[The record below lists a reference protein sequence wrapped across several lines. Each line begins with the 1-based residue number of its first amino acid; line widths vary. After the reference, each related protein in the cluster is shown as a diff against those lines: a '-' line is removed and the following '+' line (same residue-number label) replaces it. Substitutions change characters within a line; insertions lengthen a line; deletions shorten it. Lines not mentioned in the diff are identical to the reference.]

1 METVEVVDS
10 IASRDFPSHHSV
22 VVPLI
27 HRLISS
33 RFHDHDHS
41 LFLLY
46 HWKCS
51 RRGRLTTPPM
61 AYLYDSTSGV
71 ATLLPSL
78 LADGELCL
86 LMGRSFYGFEG
97 FGENLFAAMARMR
110 VNAQFPYEEE
120 RMGHPGG
127 FAGRSLPRQSH
138 ETHGVSGADRRYV
151 YNHAAITLLQT
162 SSSWFDIIVAMLGGE
177 MYSFP
182 GPIDR
187 PTRIRL
193 PILPSQYLL
202 GDTVVTSE
210 TRSWRIQKFSC
221 CKRQESRCLF
231 FQTKAD
237 RIRIINAVMLVPDRA
252 RT

>member
-1 METVEVVDS
+1 METVEVVEK

-27 HRLISS
+27 HRPMSS

-46 HWKCS
+46 HWRCY
-51 RRGRLTTPPM
+51 RRRLLTTPPM
-61 AYLYDSTSGV
+61 AYLYDSTSEV

-86 LMGRSFYGFEG
+86 LIGHSFYGVEG
-97 FGENLFAAMARMR
+97 VGENLFAAMARMR

-120 RMGHPGG
+120 RMGHHGG
-127 FAGRSLPRQSH
+127 FSGRSLPHQSH
-138 ETHGVSGADRRYV
+138 ETHRASGADRRCV
-151 YNHAAITLLQT
+151 YNQTLLQT
-162 SSSWFDIIVAMLGGE
+162 SSSWFDIIVALLGGE

-187 PTRIRL
+187 PTRIDL
-193 PILPSQYLL
+193 QILPSQSLL
-202 GDTVVTSE
+202 GDIVVTYE

-221 CKRQESRCLF
+221 CKRQRIEVPI

-237 RIRIINAVMLVPDRA
+237 RIRIINAEMLVPDRA